1 MEGAVV
7 QQAKLITRPKITY
20 GFNLRDPLELL
31 LFDTV
36 NAVLRNN
43 LEEVVSE
50 SIT

>member
-1 MEGAVV
+1 MVEQG
-7 QQAKLITRPKITY
+7 KLITRPKITY

-36 NAVLRNN
+36 NAVLRRN
-43 LEEVVSE
+43 LEEVVDE